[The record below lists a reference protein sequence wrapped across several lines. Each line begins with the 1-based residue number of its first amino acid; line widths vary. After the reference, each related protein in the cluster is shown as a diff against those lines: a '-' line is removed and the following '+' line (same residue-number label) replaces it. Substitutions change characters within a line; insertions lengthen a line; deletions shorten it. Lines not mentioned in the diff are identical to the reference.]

1 MNESTLK
8 RDKLEPNRYAYLSKE
23 DSILYDSV
31 INSDNEKDEA
41 IKKLL
46 EGKAASSRSDH
57 CRSTY

>member
-1 MNESTLK
+1 MNEPTLK

-31 INSDNEKDEA
+31 INSDNEKDKM

-46 EGKAASSRSDH
+46 EDKAASSRSDH
-57 CRSTY
+57 CSSTY